1 MPRHDDPLVSFD
13 VPRDWDNKTIIAYAA
28 PVGPGGGATA
38 NLVMTRDRLRPDED
52 LLAYADRHV
61 DELAKRLSGFSLID
75 SHDAEVAGRPAIH
88 VSFQSDADDGALRQ
102 RLTMVLLPD
111 RLVAAFTFTAPERD
125 VDQLEPLFE
134 RILSS
139 VRFATSMAAV
149 NGAAS

>member
-13 VPRDWDNKTIIAYAA
+13 VPRDWDNKTIIAYTA
-28 PVGPGGGATA
+28 PATPGGATTA
-38 NLVMTRDRLRPDED
+38 NVVMTRDRLRPNED

-61 DELAKRLSGFSLID
+61 DELAKRLSGFVLLD

-88 VSFQSDADDGALRQ
+88 VSFQSDAQDGPLRQ
-102 RLTMVLLPD
+102 RLTMVLLVD
-111 RLVAAFTFTAPERD
+111 HVVAAFTFTAPERD
-125 VDQLEPLFE
+125 LDQLAPLFD

-139 VRFATSMAAV
+139 VRFSTSIAAV